1 MEPEGS
7 DQARARGG
15 QRTSARRGQRESDWL
30 VVRRCLAI
38 VRRALRGPASWRELI
53 EAVVAQEGAEAYGVG
68 AEPARRL
75 RLGKDLERI
84 RAHLGLDLY
93 FDRELGGYVAGEAA
107 IPLLDLPDDDLAT
120 IAWLA
125 QTFTPDS
132 PQHREVQGLLQR
144 LRKALAP
151 ERREEIERRHTA
163 LALDLGRRDEDEIA
177 PAVWDGLTRALV
189 ARRRIEFTYRSPQ
202 QDDQTP
208 RRHVVDPYER
218 YFDAARGHYYLRGW
232 CHYSEGPRG
241 VRPQHR
247 YFDYRLG
254 RMAELQL
261 LPDKLPPF
269 PPPAPQYAVA
279 YELSARVARFGV
291 SRQRGIEVTDVEMRP
306 DGSALVHGHTHDP
319 FLAVQALLHYGP
331 NCRVLGG
338 PEVLE
343 RMRSAVREM
352 GEMYGEG
359 T

>member
-1 MEPEGS
+1 VEPGECEE
-7 DQARARGG
+7 ARACEGEP
-15 QRTSARRGQRESDWL
+15 TPAKRGQRESDWL

-38 VRRALRGPASWRELI
+38 MRRALRGPATWQELLQ
-53 EAVVAQEGAEAYGVG
+53 AVVAQEGADAYGSG
-68 AEPARRL
+68 AASTQRRRL
-75 RLGKDLERI
+75 EKDLERI
-84 RAHLGLDLY
+84 RSHLGLDLR
-93 FDRELGGYVAGEAA
+93 FDRDLGGYVVGDVA
-107 IPLLDLPDDDLAT
+107 IPLLDLPDDDLGT

-144 LRKALAP
+144 LEKALAR

-163 LALDLGRRDEDEIA
+163 LVLDLGRRDHDDI
-177 PAVWDGLTRALV
+177 PTAVWNGLTRALV

-218 YFDAARGHYYLRGW
+218 YFDTARGHYYLRGW
-232 CHYSEGPRG
+232 CYYSEGPRG
-241 VRPQHR
+241 VRPQNR

-254 RMAELQL
+254 RIADLQL
-261 LPDKLPPF
+261 RPEKLPPF
-269 PPPAPQYAVA
+269 PPPAPQYAVE
-279 YELSARVARFGV
+279 YELSPRVARFGV
-291 SRQRGIEVTDVEMRP
+291 SRQRGIEVTGVEMRP

-343 RMRSAVREM
+343 RMRSTVREM

-359 T
+359 D